1 MKPLSPVDQ
10 LFLFIERRQQPMH
23 VAGLQLFSFPEG
35 APDDYVRSVAEH
47 MRDFDEPESP
57 FDRHLV
63 TRLGLRC
70 WDEDHQFD
78 LDHHFRYE
86 ALPQPGRIR
95 ELLALVSAEH
105 SNLLH
110 RDRPMWEAHLIEG
123 ISQRRFALYSKVH
136 HAVMDGMTAMRMA
149 IQALSTDPSERD
161 IPPFWAVPRARRAKD
176 SQYEARAT
184 AMERLVAVLG
194 KQVGTVPAL
203 ARELRKLLDRSH
215 RRADHVSI
223 FQAPSCPLNERITG
237 SRRFAAQ
244 SYSLPRM
251 KALAKAFDA
260 TLNDAVLAVC
270 SGALRRYLSRMDA
283 LPDMPL
289 VALVPVSLRKD
300 DGRDGAEAGN
310 QIAMILAN
318 LATHLADPGERFRV
332 IKASLSEGKQRHAQM
347 SPEESLNFAALMLAP
362 TFLNMVTGLAPQL
375 HAFNVVIS
383 NVPGPKQPLYWNGA
397 RMVGIYPVS
406 VVIDRMALNITLTS
420 YVDSLEFGI
429 IGCRRTLPSMQR
441 LLDHLER
448 SIAELESVA
457 GLPEWQN
464 DGFGSESRVMN
475 LPPPR

>member
-1 MKPLSPVDQ
+1 
-10 LFLFIERRQQPMH
+10 
-23 VAGLQLFSFPEG
+23 
-35 APDDYVRSVAEH
+35 
-47 MRDFDEPESP
+47 
-57 FDRHLV
+57 
-63 TRLGLRC
+63 
-70 WDEDHQFD
+70 
-78 LDHHFRYE
+78 
-86 ALPQPGRIR
+86 
-95 ELLALVSAEH
+95 
-105 SNLLH
+105 
-110 RDRPMWEAHLIEG
+110 
-123 ISQRRFALYSKVH
+123 
-136 HAVMDGMTAMRMA
+136 
-149 IQALSTDPSERD
+149 
-161 IPPFWAVPRARRAKD
+161 
-176 SQYEARAT
+176 
-184 AMERLVAVLG
+184 MERLVAVLG

-203 ARELRKLLDRSH
+203 ARELRKLMDRSQRH
-215 RRADHVSI
+215 ADHVSI

-270 SGALRRYLSRMDA
+270 SGALRRYLSGLDA
-283 LPDMPL
+283 LPDTPL

-300 DGRDGAEAGN
+300 DGGDSADAGN

-318 LATHLADPGERFRV
+318 LGTHLADPSERFRV

-397 RMVGIYPVS
+397 RMVGMYPVS
-406 VVIDRMALNITLTS
+406 LVIDRMALNITLTS

-441 LLDHLER
+441 LLEHIER
-448 SIAELESVA
+448 SIAELESAA

-464 DGFGSESRVMN
+464 DGFGADSRLMAM
-475 LPPPR
+475 PSRS